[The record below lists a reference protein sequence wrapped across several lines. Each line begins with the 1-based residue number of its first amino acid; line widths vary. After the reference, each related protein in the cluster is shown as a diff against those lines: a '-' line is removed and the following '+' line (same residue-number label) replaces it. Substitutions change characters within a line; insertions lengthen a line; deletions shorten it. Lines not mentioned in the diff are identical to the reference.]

1 MLGLA
6 AAQMVQIIPI
16 VRRPPGGLGS
26 AILAAKAAGFPL
38 RKSYS
43 PETKKSRLR
52 YLQWF
57 LNRGR

>member
-26 AILAAKAAGFPL
+26 AILGG
-38 RKSYS
+38 
-43 PETKKSRLR
+43 E
-52 YLQWF
+52 
-57 LNRGR
+57 GRRISTAEILFA